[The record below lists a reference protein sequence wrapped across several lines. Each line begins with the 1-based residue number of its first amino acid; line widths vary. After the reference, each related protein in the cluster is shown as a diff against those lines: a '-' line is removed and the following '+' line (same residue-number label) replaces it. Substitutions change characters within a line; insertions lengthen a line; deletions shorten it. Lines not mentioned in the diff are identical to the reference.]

1 MLVVKYSFYGLV
13 SYGVYRYVLPKAAKG
28 FIASAAA
35 QVAAKVSGV
44 FSR

>member
-1 MLVVKYSFYGLV
+1 MFVIKYSFYGLV
-13 SYGVYRYVLPKAAKG
+13 GYGVYRYVLPKAAKG
-28 FIASAAA
+28 FIANAAG